1 MEMTTVDAK
10 VLVILKVVYYL
21 VVSTH
26 FKSISRSP
34 SRDENIT
41 SLKPLPN
48 STWNVKSLNTKVLK
62 HFPE

>member
-10 VLVILKVVYYL
+10 VLIILKVVYYL

-34 SRDENIT
+34 SRDKNKT

-48 STWNVKSLNTKVLK
+48 STWNV
-62 HFPE
+62 